1 MRFNNSNISNY
12 KVCTPLEFNKKLTL
26 LRVPTECGFQDFPY
40 SGFQAGRLQHIKA
53 VNLRLQF
60 ADEVD

>member
-1 MRFNNSNISNY
+1 MARNNKRDVH